1 MHENTQK
8 KLVFVHPAIRPYR
21 RELFEILA
29 KKYASQFIFV
39 EDYQD
44 NLNQLK
50 RADNIGPWKAYTSG
64 AFLFYSKGVT
74 LSLLKD
80 ILFGDYDVWV
90 GSGLFHFSTHLAVF
104 LVWLKGKKFVLF
116 SEDWW
121 VSKRIKNQVFLP
133 FARLVARM
141 ADAVVVASGKSREFF
156 LELGVKKERL
166 FLGWNATIDYGA
178 LPADTAILSGLQKE
192 YKAQN
197 EFLVLYFG
205 RIVEYKG
212 LDVLISAFAKLK
224 NRNNIRLL
232 VAGEG
237 GYLENCKALAK
248 RLGLSNVFFAGR
260 VENIQAQYY
269 YRLADLFVLPAR
281 FMPKDNVVA
290 EAWGFTVNEALS
302 CGLPVLT
309 TTAVAAGEILS
320 EGKNGFVVEAGQAEP
335 LREKIDWCF
344 ENREQVKQMGE
355 AAKNVRQRVNPENQA
370 EAFEKAIKFAVY
382 GRN

>member
-29 KKYASQFIFV
+29 KKYACQFIFV

-44 NLNQLK
+44 NLDQLK
-50 RADNIGPWKAYTSG
+50 RAGNIGPWKAYPSG

-74 LSLLKD
+74 LRLLKD
-80 ILFGDYDVWV
+80 ILFGDYAVWV

-104 LVWLKGKKFVLF
+104 LVKLRGKKFILF

-121 VSKRIKNQVFLP
+121 ISKRIKNQVFLP

-141 ADAVVVASGKSREFF
+141 ADAVVVASSKSGKFF
-156 LELGVKKERL
+156 LEFGVKKDRI
-166 FLGWNATIDYGA
+166 FLGWNATMDYGV
-178 LPADTAILSGLQKE
+178 LPTEPAVLSGLREK

-205 RIVEYKG
+205 RVVEYKG
-212 LDVLISAFAKLK
+212 LDVLISAFSRLK
-224 NRNNIRLL
+224 NRNGIRLL

-237 GYLENCKALAK
+237 EYLESCKALAN
-248 RLGLSNVFFAGR
+248 RLGADNIVFAGQI
-260 VENIQAQYY
+260 ENTQAKYY

-281 FMPKDNVVA
+281 FMPRNNVVA

-320 EGKNGFVVEAGQAEP
+320 EGKNGFVVEAGQIEP

-355 AAKNVRQRVNPENQA
+355 MAKNVRQLVNPQSQA
-370 EAFEKAIKFAVY
+370 EAFEKAINFAVY